1 MENDNKNNIVI
12 GVVTSRKCPTC
23 GHHEVGYETSN
34 GEFLPLRPGDS
45 VGVFRKPPA
54 PDLPTDMGRFTK
66 DPTEENENDLSGF
79 EPWVPDPLRSHSAL
93 RSKYGVL
100 INKDVVKGEM
110 SAALYEM
117 AYRHKLQQLIQ
128 REVYTPIS
136 VILDKY
142 FAAPHLAAG
151 DPKRV
156 ADALWEELEEIRTP
170 VQLVTQWLENPGDE
184 SLLKMIHPQSI
195 NDLKEEK
202 VSDEQLKLELD
213 ELSLEDFFE
222 ML

>member
-1 MENDNKNNIVI
+1 MENDEIVI
-12 GVVTSRKCPTC
+12 GVITSRKCPTC

-34 GEFLPLRPGDS
+34 GEFSPLTPGDR
-45 VGVFRKPPA
+45 VGVSRKPPTPGLTA
-54 PDLPTDMGRFTK
+54 DTEGFTVEPPK
-66 DPTEENENDLSGF
+66 GNEHDFSEF
-79 EPWVPDPLRSHSAL
+79 EPWVPDRLRSDRTL

-100 INKDVVKGEM
+100 INKDMVKGEM

-128 REVYTPIS
+128 REVYTPLS

-142 FAAPHLAAG
+142 FVAPHLAAG

-156 ADALWEELEEIRTP
+156 ADALWEELEEIRMP
-170 VQLVTQWLENPGDE
+170 VQFVTQWLENMDDE
-184 SLLKMIHPQSI
+184 SLLEMIHPLSV
-195 NDLKEEK
+195 NDLKDER
-202 VSDEQLKLELD
+202 VSDEQLKQELD
-213 ELSLEDFFE
+213 KLSLEDFLE

>member
-1 MENDNKNNIVI
+1 MKDDNAVI
-12 GVVTSRKCPTC
+12 GVITSRKCPTC
-23 GHHEVGYETSN
+23 GHHEVGYKISN
-34 GEFLPLRPGDS
+34 GDFFPLRPGDR

-54 PDLPTDMGRFTK
+54 PDLPTDMGGFTVESA
-66 DPTEENENDLSGF
+66 EENENDFSQF
-79 EPWVPDPLRSHSAL
+79 EPWVPDRLRSDRSL

-100 INKDVVKGEM
+100 INKDMIKGEM

-128 REVYTPIS
+128 REVYTPLS

-142 FAAPHLAAG
+142 FVAPHLAAG

-156 ADALWEELEEIRTP
+156 ADALWEELEEIRMP
-170 VQLVTQWLENPGDE
+170 VQLVTQWLENMDDE
-184 SLLKMIHPQSI
+184 SLLKMIHPLSI
-195 NDLKEEK
+195 NDLKNER
-202 VSDEQLKLELD
+202 VSDKQLKQELD
-213 ELSLEDFFE
+213 ELSLEDFLE

>member
-1 MENDNKNNIVI
+1 MENDNAVI
-12 GVVTSRKCPTC
+12 GVITSRKCPTC
-23 GHHEVGYETSN
+23 GHHEMGYETSN
-34 GEFLPLRPGDS
+34 GDFFPLRPGDR

-54 PDLPTDMGRFTK
+54 PGLAARPEGFTVESPEV
-66 DPTEENENDLSGF
+66 DENALSEF
-79 EPWVPDPLRSHSAL
+79 KPWAPDPLKSHGAL

-100 INKDVVKGEM
+100 INKDIIKGEM

-136 VILDKY
+136 VILDRY

-156 ADALWEELEEIRTP
+156 ADALWEELEEIKMP
-170 VQLVTQWLENPGDE
+170 VELVTQWLENMDDE
-184 SLLKMIHPQSI
+184 SLLKMIRPLSI
-195 NDLKEEK
+195 NDLKDER
-202 VSDEQLKLELD
+202 VSDEQLKQELD
-213 ELSLEDFFE
+213 DLSLEDFFE
-222 ML
+222 LL

>member
-1 MENDNKNNIVI
+1 MENDNAVI
-12 GVVTSRKCPTC
+12 GVITSRKCPTC

-34 GEFLPLRPGDS
+34 GDFFPLRPGDR
-45 VGVFRKPPA
+45 VGIFGKPSA
-54 PDLPTDMGRFTK
+54 PDVPTDMGEFTK
-66 DPTEENENDLSGF
+66 DPAEENENDLSGF

-100 INKDVVKGEM
+100 INKDMIKGEM

-128 REVYTPIS
+128 RNYTPLP

-170 VQLVTQWLENPGDE
+170 VQLVTQWLENSGDE
-184 SLLKMIHPQSI
+184 ILLKMIHPLSVS
-195 NDLKEEK
+195 DLKEGG
-202 VSDEQLKLELD
+202 VSNDQLKQKLD
-213 ELSLEDFFE
+213 ELSLEDFLE
-222 ML
+222 IL